1 MNEAEA
7 RIAAAVLTVVSE
19 RLAPLL
25 ERMMTA
31 LEQQAKVNQDLHDTM
46 EQAVTMLE
54 ATALDL
60 VAVKAAIGGAPQ
72 A

>member
-1 MNEAEA
+1 VNEAEA

-60 VAVKAAIGGAPQ
+60 ATVKAAIGGAPQ